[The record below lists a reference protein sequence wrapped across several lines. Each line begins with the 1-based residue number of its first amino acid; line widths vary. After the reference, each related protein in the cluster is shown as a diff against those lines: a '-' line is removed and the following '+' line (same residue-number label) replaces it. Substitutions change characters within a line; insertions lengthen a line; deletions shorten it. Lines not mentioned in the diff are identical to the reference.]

1 MNYWLKNV
9 VCPGVIFI
17 LLDVVFILSQQKN
30 FASQILQIQSS
41 EPKMRI
47 LPAIFCY
54 IFLIFSLYYFIIKL
68 NRPPL
73 DAFILGVVIYG
84 VFETTNYSIFKH
96 WNPMM
101 VIIDTLWGGI
111 LMYLTTVITYNYIK

>member
-9 VCPGVIFI
+9 VGPGVIVI
-17 LLDVVFILSQQKN
+17 LLDIIFILSQQKN
-30 FASQILQIQSS
+30 FASQILKIQSS

-54 IFLIFSLYYFIIKL
+54 IFLIFSLYYFIIKT